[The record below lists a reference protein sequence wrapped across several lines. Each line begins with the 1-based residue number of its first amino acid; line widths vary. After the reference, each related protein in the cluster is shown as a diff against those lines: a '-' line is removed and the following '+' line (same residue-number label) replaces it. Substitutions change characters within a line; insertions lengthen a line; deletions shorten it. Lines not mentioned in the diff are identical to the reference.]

1 MEKIGLTMG
10 FVSQFRIIANNLAK
24 LPAPA
29 QIATKGSRSIL
40 SKAPA
45 AFLHELI
52 IFLLFSYYYP

>member
-1 MEKIGLTMG
+1 MG